1 MAIFLDTKRAFDTVW
16 NDRPLLKLSR
26 LRVNSRMV
34 NLIASYLEQCPFR
47 VRVNRLVVRPFNHG
61 RGAAGINYWTGPSF
75 PVYG

>member
-34 NLIASYLEQCPFR
+34 NLIAS
-47 VRVNRLVVRPFNHG
+47 
-61 RGAAGINYWTGPSF
+61 
-75 PVYG
+75 